1 MNDLIEFLFVPVAII
16 GIVLIKVLFS
26 RTSALQEELEKIKHT
41 ISKAPHGARA
51 ANPAHPAR
59 PHAVRKSETHTPTEP
74 GSFEL
79 FVKWIKE
86 DWLMK
91 LGALFVLL
99 AIVWFVRY
107 SFVNDWVGEMGRIA
121 IGLVVGVGILAG
133 GYSQLHKRPIPGQV
147 LLVLG
152 TTAILFT
159 IYIARNS
166 YDIFTPA
173 TALSIMAFTV
183 VLIAS
188 VAVQNKSLSVAV
200 TAILGGLAAPILSN
214 SPESNMLFLNVYLF
228 VLNCGVFAMVA
239 IRGWRELLLV
249 ALIATG
255 IYVQAGTFGAEM
267 TDSMVWL
274 FMALFYGLFFI
285 GTSAAILSS
294 KKIAISDIATIAI
307 TVLIGIYWVA
317 QYIPEQWQSIV
328 LAVAVIF
335 AAIVNIISL
344 KIGAPKLS
352 SYLTGAAAI
361 VLLGA
366 ATAFELEGT
375 ALVIAFSV
383 EVAAVVAIIR
393 YVVADTKA
401 TLISGLL
408 QIVPIVLAFSSLDS
422 WRRADLF
429 NENFFVLLVVGLSL
443 AATAFMTQGL
453 IAHTEDVEKKE
464 QINKV
469 TIAHSVVSGIFL
481 LAIIWRGLE
490 VLVDS
495 SSVAHGTAL
504 VIYTIVSL
512 SLFFAGLSMEK
523 KTIRLL
529 GLIALVLVIL
539 RLVFIEIWDMA
550 LVARTITFIVIG
562 ILLITTA
569 FFQKK
574 SSDPHN
580 Q

>member
-1 MNDLIEFLFVPVAII
+1 
-16 GIVLIKVLFS
+16 
-26 RTSALQEELEKIKHT
+26 
-41 ISKAPHGARA
+41 
-51 ANPAHPAR
+51 
-59 PHAVRKSETHTPTEP
+59 
-74 GSFEL
+74 
-79 FVKWIKE
+79 
-86 DWLMK
+86 MK
-91 LGALFVLL
+91 LGALFILL

-107 SFVNDWVGEMGRIA
+107 AFVNDWIGEMGRIA
-121 IGLVVGVGILAG
+121 IGLVVGAGILVG
-133 GYSQLHKRPIPGQV
+133 GYSQMHKRPIPGQV

-159 IYIARNS
+159 IYIARSS

-173 TALSIMAFTV
+173 TALAIMAFTV
-183 VLIAS
+183 ILIAS

-200 TAILGGLAAPILSN
+200 TALLGGLAAPILSN
-214 SPESNMLFLNVYLF
+214 SPESNLLFMNTYLL
-228 VLNCGVFAMVA
+228 VLDCGVFAMVA

-255 IYVQAGTFGAEM
+255 IYVQAGTFGAGM
-267 TDSMVWL
+267 SDSLIWM

-307 TVLIGIYWVA
+307 TVLIGIFWVA
-317 QYIPEQWQSIV
+317 EYIPAEWQSIV

-335 AAIVNIISL
+335 AAIVNVISL

-361 VLLGA
+361 ILLGA
-366 ATAFELEGT
+366 ATAFELDGAALTIALSLEAT
-375 ALVIAFSV
+375 AVMAIVRYVIA
-383 EVAAVVAIIR
+383 
-393 YVVADTKA
+393 DQKA
-401 TLISGLL
+401 TLVVGFL
-408 QIVPIVLAFSSLDS
+408 QLIPLVMALPSLDS
-422 WRRADLF
+422 WRRAAFF
-429 NENFFVLLVVGLSL
+429 NEKLFVLLVVGLSL
-443 AATAFMTQGL
+443 AATAVMIQSL
-453 IAHTEDVEKKE
+453 SEHTEDEEKKKK
-464 QINKV
+464 ING
-469 TIAHSVVSGIFL
+469 TTLGHSVAAGVFL

-490 VLVDS
+490 TIMETS
-495 SSVAHGTAL
+495 SMAHGTAL
-504 VIYTIVSL
+504 VIYTIISL
-512 SLFFAGLSMEK
+512 GLFFTGVSMEK

-539 RLVFIEIWDMA
+539 RLVFVEIWDMA
-550 LVARTITFIVIG
+550 LVARTITFVVIG

-574 SSDPHN
+574 SSDTPN